1 MSSRSILSP
10 SAPWRNNVR
19 HERAHGRACSGRDA
33 RCAPCPRSR
42 RIDRDYLT
50 LEDVDVHDSADGH
63 SKTTKDRYL
72 MDAGKLGIC
81 TNRAA
86 AKVRI
91 AEIISISLLRDVPT
105 F

>member
-1 MSSRSILSP
+1 MTPGDEPCRPTGLEEYLDRPIVIDTRSTYVIIGTL
-10 SAPWRNNVR
+10 
-19 HERAHGRACSGRDA
+19 
-33 RCAPCPRSR
+33 R
-42 RIDRDYLT
+42 RIDREYLT

-63 SKTTKDRYL
+63 SKTTKDRYI

-86 AKVRI
+86 AKARI
-91 AEIISISLLRDVPT
+91 AEIISISLLNDVKT